1 LTQLTRD
8 QLTTRT
14 SQETLQNVTDASTP
28 SKLTKDADLALEAA
42 YGKLSGDHE
51 VLKKKHA
58 DFITRFEHLQDAH
71 DALIE
76 DNKQQARELEALRG
90 SKDNNQ
96 AQYFDNM
103 KNKIQERDEVIA
115 NLEQQIETDRVM
127 KGKYER
133 ELVVLRPAAERV
145 LELEDAVRELK
156 TQNETLSKKA
166 NMVDHFSEKLK
177 QQKFIE
183 NDNATLRRRVEVL
196 EANQVD
202 YDKVHDENAKLHTS
216 ISEYGKKFETYEKE
230 HVELTGQ
237 RKLLEEEVRIRDAEI
252 NSLQARQQHDEKFIG
267 ELQEQIRTNTSGP
280 PLSPDS
286 PIARPTG
293 LSLEEELE
301 QSEDSGP
308 NYALEISRLR
318 AENQLLKS
326 STAGTTNATLQIDLE
341 EAERIR
347 KRLEENL
354 RDLTEK
360 HAIGQMQLNAMLSN
374 SSGEKL
380 VQAVDQLINIGP
392 LQILTDD
399 FYRNEAVMTTRRLYL
414 EANQELSSAKSML
427 AEIQAELSSRDRDLL
442 EARADRKIVL
452 S

>member
-1 LTQLTRD
+1 LN
-8 QLTTRT
+8 TRT
-14 SQETLQNVTDASTP
+14 SQETVQNVTDASPP
-28 SKLTKDADLALEAA
+28 SRLTKDADLVLEAA
-42 YGKLSGDHE
+42 YAKLSGEHE
-51 VLKKKHA
+51 ALKKKHA
-58 DFITRFEHLQDAH
+58 DFITRFERLQDGH
-71 DALIE
+71 DELIE
-76 DNKQQARELEALRG
+76 DNKEKSRELQALRG

-103 KNKIQERDEVIA
+103 KNQIRERDEVIA
-115 NLEQQIETDRVM
+115 NLEQTIETDRIL

-133 ELVVLRPAAERV
+133 ELVLLRPAAERA
-145 LELEDAVRELK
+145 EKLEDDVREVK
-156 TQNETLSKKA
+156 TKNETLSKKA
-166 NMVDHFSEKLK
+166 NMVDHFSEKVK

-183 NDNATLRRRVEVL
+183 SDNATLRRRVEVL
-196 EANQVD
+196 EGNQVD
-202 YDKVHDENAKLHTS
+202 YDKVHDENAKLRQS

-237 RKLLEEEVRIRDAEI
+237 KKLLEEEVRIRDAEI

-286 PIARPTG
+286 PTARHTG

-301 QSEDSGP
+301 QSEDTP
-308 NYALEISRLR
+308 NYALENSRLR

-326 STAGTTNATLQIDLE
+326 STAGTTNATLRVDLE

-374 SSGEKL
+374 SSSEKL

-414 EANQELSSAKSML
+414 EANQELSSTKSKL

-442 EARADRKIVL
+442 EARADRKILL
-452 S
+452 SPC